1 LSTGAPGRDRTC
13 DADTFYSRL
22 QQQYSGEEDSWWL
35 YTESLGVTGPHKLE
49 DCEHLTDITKEDI
62 FVVHSKYVSAEPV
75 PWVSVIQDEQAMAS
89 TPQNKTPQLQPKIS
103 WIKKLFGPEAKPRTL
118 LDEVEE
124 NASLLIVRGYRR
136 LAEQRRCAPTS
147 KTSDQEIISI
157 YKKVLTAFRQASDQ
171 RGERLPAGTMNFIA
185 WKFFQVNEM
194 MGPDM
199 LDSHLEYEVQK
210 YIQEGLRPDYRQ
222 DLKLF

>member
-13 DADTFYSRL
+13 EADTFYSRL

-157 YKKVLTAFRQASDQ
+157 YKKVLTAFRQGIGSTRRTSARWDYELHRLEVFSS
-171 RGERLPAGTMNFIA
+171 ERDDGA
-185 WKFFQVNEM
+185 
-194 MGPDM
+194 
-199 LDSHLEYEVQK
+199 
-210 YIQEGLRPDYRQ
+210 
-222 DLKLF
+222 